1 MDAGTADITSYASD
15 AVYLAY
21 IYTSTSDDAATW
33 EIDNVEVL
41 GIMSTGIIDNSMNQI
56 ALFPN
61 PASNLVNIESD
72 SDGELSIYSIGGK
85 LLVSNHV
92 SIGNNSIDISE
103 LNAGLYI
110 VRTFVKD
117 GTSQYGKLL
126 VK

>member
-1 MDAGTADITSYASD
+1 MQDANWYYPVRNKQLS
-15 AVYLAY
+15 V
-21 IYTSTSDDAATW
+21 
-33 EIDNVEVL
+33 
-41 GIMSTGIIDNSMNQI
+41 
-56 ALFPN
+56 F
-61 PASNLVNIESD
+61 VNIESD